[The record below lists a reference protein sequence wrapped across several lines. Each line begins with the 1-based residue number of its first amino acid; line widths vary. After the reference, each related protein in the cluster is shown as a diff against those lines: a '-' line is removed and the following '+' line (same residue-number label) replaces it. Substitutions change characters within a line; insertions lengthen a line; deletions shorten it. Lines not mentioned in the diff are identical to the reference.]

1 MRQFATMMEV
11 KHGTLFIDN
20 GKVGM
25 VVKIYKVGSTG
36 GSTSSITWHETYE
49 IYYSDGSVAFINKES
64 FEQMLKSGAI
74 EMLSSSDESA
84 NFDDF
89 YDWE

>member
-1 MRQFATMMEV
+1 MMEV
-11 KHGTLFIDN
+11 KHGTLFIDS

-74 EMLSSSDESA
+74 ELLSSSDESA

>member
-1 MRQFATMMEV
+1 MMEV

>member
-1 MRQFATMMEV
+1 MMEV

-49 IYYSDGSVAFINKES
+49 VYYADGSVAFINKNS
-64 FEQMLKSGAI
+64 FSQMIESGAI
-74 EMLSSSDESA
+74 ELLSPTNDTHKFT
-84 NFDDF
+84 NFF
-89 YDWE
+89 DW

>member
-1 MRQFATMMEV
+1 MMEV

-36 GSTSSITWHETYE
+36 GPTSSITWHETYE
-49 IYYSDGSVAFINKES
+49 IYYADGSVAFINKNSFMQMVES
-64 FEQMLKSGAI
+64 GTI
-74 EMLSSSDESA
+74 ELLAA
-84 NFDDF
+84 NGIPKFINF
-89 YDWE
+89 CDWE

>member
-11 KHGTLFIDN
+11 KHGTLFIDS

-74 EMLSSSDESA
+74 ELLSSSDESA

>member
-1 MRQFATMMEV
+1 MMEV
-11 KHGTLFIDN
+11 KHGTLFIDS

-49 IYYSDGSVAFINKES
+49 IYYADGSVAFINKDS
-64 FEQMLKSGAI
+64 FEGMIKLGTIKI
-74 EMLSSSDESA
+74 LSPHTLMPHSLE
-84 NFDDF
+84 FF
-89 YDWE
+89 QWQ

>member
-1 MRQFATMMEV
+1 MMEV
-11 KHGTLFIDN
+11 KHGTLFIDS

-49 IYYSDGSVAFINKES
+49 IYYADGSVAFINKNS
-64 FEQMLKSGAI
+64 FMQMVEAGTI
-74 EMLSSSDESA
+74 ELLAA
-84 NFDDF
+84 NGIPKFINF
-89 YDWE
+89 CDWE

>member
-1 MRQFATMMEV
+1 MMEV
-11 KHGTLFIDN
+11 KHGTLFIDS

-36 GSTSSITWHETYE
+36 GPTSSITWHETYE
-49 IYYSDGSVAFINKES
+49 IYYSDGSVSFINRDS
-64 FEQMLKSGAI
+64 FSAMLESGAI
-74 EMLSSSDESA
+74 ELLSSSNA
-84 NFDDF
+84 HPNFGDF

>member
-49 IYYSDGSVAFINKES
+49 IYYADGSVAFINKNSFMQMVES
-64 FEQMLKSGAI
+64 GTI
-74 EMLSSSDESA
+74 ELLAA
-84 NFDDF
+84 NGIPKYTNFC
-89 YDWE
+89 DWE